1 MFLFSKTVQ
10 MLISSGRQT
19 GLEVKEPRE
28 IKASNGH
35 QDMSELKILQDL
47 RDLQK
52 KYGQLQIVLVIMSQY
67 PPDLY
72 S

>member
-1 MFLFSKTVQ
+1 
-10 MLISSGRQT
+10 MLINGGRQV
-19 GLEVKEPRE
+19 GLEVREPRE
-28 IKASNGH
+28 IKTSNGH

-47 RDLQK
+47 KDLQK
-52 KYGQLQIVLVIMSQY
+52 KYGQLQIVLVIMPQY